1 MATKQNR
8 IMITLSDEN
17 LSRLEAVYTKFGVSK
32 SAQIQSLIAK
42 YLETEYG
49 KIESQKGERNES
61 K

>member
-1 MATKQNR
+1 MTTKQNR

-17 LSRLEAVYTKFGVSK
+17 LNRLEAVNRKFGVSK

-42 YLETEYG
+42 YLENEYG
-49 KIESQKGERNES
+49 KIKKGESNDD

>member
-17 LSRLEAVYTKFGVSK
+17 LSRLEAVYDKFGVSK

-42 YLETEYG
+42 YLEAEFG
-49 KIESQKGERNES
+49 KIEQKGVVHEG